1 MDLGKLQNEIDAAGG
16 ANSHRFTTPEAISN
30 PINNRMGEI
39 GQRLLTSRKNYE
51 DALKN
56 VMGSNAENKVNID
69 QVVQALASCE
79 VELTRDQRLVLDLWF
94 SEKQDVQRRVSVITF
109 LKDIGLPAQTMSA
122 HNQN

>member
-1 MDLGKLQNEIDAAGG
+1 
-16 ANSHRFTTPEAISN
+16 
-30 PINNRMGEI
+30 MGEI

-109 LKDIGLPAQTMSA
+109 LKDIGLPA
-122 HNQN
+122 